1 MDLRE
6 GLMDEKQKREL
17 KRMKFEGDFIP
28 LVDTSGEGA
37 RIANALEYIAFQLG
51 QINRKLD
58 KSED

>member
-1 MDLRE
+1 
-6 GLMDEKQKREL
+6 MDEKQKREL